1 MLREYVRIIDKG
13 NMLLSVHKEAA
24 RKVTENKQSYH
35 KVAADLDVSNS
46 FFMHLCN
53 DFLYNTS

>member
-1 MLREYVRIIDKG
+1 
-13 NMLLSVHKEAA
+13 MLLSVHKEAA